1 MDMTRTR
8 VAILGASGYT
18 GAELVRLIARHPS
31 LEITAMTADRKAG
44 QTMADVFPHLAILDL
59 PPLTTIDE
67 VDWDSVDAV
76 FCALPHAT
84 TQTVIAGLPE
94 RLKIVD
100 LSADFRLEDPAVY
113 EKWYGGPHT
122 EQELQKQVVY
132 GLPEFYRDKVK
143 DARIVANTG
152 CYVATALMPLIPIL
166 QAGLAD
172 PDWIVIDAKSGVSG
186 AGRAAKEGSLFTE
199 VSEGFHAYAVAAH
212 RHTGEIDQELSKA
225 AGKPVVASFTPHL
238 LPQNRGILATTYLKG
253 EADKIH
259 AHLAG
264 RFADEPFV
272 HVLPFGKTPATRH
285 VRGSNHCLIGVVADR
300 QPGRTIVV
308 SVLDNLVK
316 GASGQAIQNMN
327 LMLGLPET
335 AGLEQLPLFP

>member
-1 MDMTRTR
+1 MTRTR

-18 GAELVRLIARHPS
+18 GAELVRLIARHPF

-84 TQTVIAGLPE
+84 TQTVIVGLPE
-94 RLKIVD
+94 RLKVVD

-259 AHLAG
+259 AHLAE

-272 HVLPFGKTPATRH
+272 HVLPLGKTPATRH
-285 VRGSNHCLIGVVADR
+285 ARGSNHCLIGVVADR